1 MNSLLVGVGIS
12 DRACPDLTPR
22 AKVDGLE
29 DAIAIIR
36 AAWAAPIVRYHGSIY
51 SVDDLDLEPK
61 PAQPI
66 PIWLGALGPRGLALT
81 GRLADGW
88 IPFLRFAGPDRIPEL
103 LDQIRTASVAAGLPA
118 DAVRAVY
125 SVPVRLDPK
134 ARTTAGVIAGS
145 AADITEQLHSFT
157 ELGFTGFDLMPSRDQ
172 MRTLAEDVVPRTA
185 RTAGTPAAAA
195 AMPIAGPHAGG
206 RPPCVPA
213 APSRRHLTRRPG
225 TRTHPRRLLTGN
237 GPPRHGEAVAPPVWG
252 SRVTGVRACR
262 WPGGGPGD
270 RRGHTHE
277 VMPAHP
283 ARPDPGSGLPIS
295 PTRRPATGGGDQQH
309 PGAIMSTSINEF
321 IGTFY
326 EAVSGKAELLDAV
339 ITDDWDDVPL
349 GPGQEPGRAGAR
361 SLIEGLNKVFSDLRI
376 VVEEII
382 DARGED
388 GNGMVGVRVK
398 MYGVHTGEF
407 FGIAPTGRETE
418 VRTHDF
424 HQIVDGRIVR
434 THHMEDWVSWFQQVG
449 SWPSN

>member
-12 DRACPDLTPR
+12 DRAGPDLTPR

-103 LDQIRTASVAAGLPA
+103 LDQIRTASVAAGRPA

-172 MRTLAEDVVPRTA
+172 MRTLAEDVVPALRELQAPPRRPRPRPSPDRTLA
-185 RTAGTPAAAA
+185 AVHPASRPRPAAA
-195 AMPIAGPHAGG
+195 
-206 RPPCVPA
+206 
-213 APSRRHLTRRPG
+213 
-225 TRTHPRRLLTGN
+225 
-237 GPPRHGEAVAPPVWG
+237 
-252 SRVTGVRACR
+252 
-262 WPGGGPGD
+262 
-270 RRGHTHE
+270 
-277 VMPAHP
+277 
-283 ARPDPGSGLPIS
+283 IS
-295 PTRRPATGGGDQQH
+295 PDGPAPEPTRA
-309 PGAIMSTSINEF
+309 AS
-321 IGTFY
+321 
-326 EAVSGKAELLDAV
+326 
-339 ITDDWDDVPL
+339 
-349 GPGQEPGRAGAR
+349 
-361 SLIEGLNKVFSDLRI
+361 
-376 VVEEII
+376 
-382 DARGED
+382 
-388 GNGMVGVRVK
+388 
-398 MYGVHTGEF
+398 
-407 FGIAPTGRETE
+407 
-418 VRTHDF
+418 
-424 HQIVDGRIVR
+424 
-434 THHMEDWVSWFQQVG
+434 
-449 SWPSN
+449 